1 MRIIRLLFTILLV
14 LVLAIGAFIFFLPGE
29 QIARIASEQVKE
41 QFDRDL
47 VIEGDVKLS
56 FFPNVGIS
64 TGPVTLSNAAWSDN
78 GPMFQAEGAQIGV
91 DALGLLG
98 GNIHIKNITL
108 NSPDILLEQDGSGQA
123 NWSDFMGTPAEAEAT
138 SEGGSNEV
146 ADAITLDHIEVTNAR
161 IRYLDPKG
169 TSVEIPDLTA
179 DFKWGEG
186 AAVLE
191 ADVVMG
197 GDPIKS
203 MIQIGDLNALIAGD
217 VTQIDLEATVGKNEF
232 AFDGLASVYPEM
244 SGNLRAMLPEPA
256 KLMTALGQSAAG
268 LPTGEFKGQVT
279 LTKESILSL
288 REGRFTVDRNDFSA
302 EADVNLAGDKPNVV
316 ASISAGAL
324 DLKPYLGGETTGA
337 STSEASG
344 GWPTDPIDASALGL
358 FDGKITLSATSIDL
372 GSLNFGSSRVAIDVD
387 NARAVATLHQLTGY
401 NGTVTGQFVANNRS
415 GFSVG
420 GDMTLSDL
428 ALQGLLT
435 DLIDTERFTGTAN
448 ARMAF
453 LGSGGS
459 VDAIIKSLRGDGSL
473 SVGSGTISGINLD
486 QLFRGTPSGGTT
498 IFDSM
503 SASWTIAS
511 GVLTNTDLLM
521 DLPSVQA
528 KGAGTI
534 GLGEQVMD
542 YTFTPQLKNSS
553 DTGFS
558 FPVRVTGPWS
568 GPNIRPDFEAVAKQ
582 NFQEEIDK
590 LEDQAVK
597 AVEDKLGTTKEEVE
611 NIGKNLEQELQK
623 KLEEEVGNQLKNLL
637 GGN

>member
-41 QFDRDL
+41 QFDRHL
-47 VIEGDVKLS
+47 VIEGDVNLS

-108 NSPDILLEQDGSGQA
+108 KSPDILLEQDGSGQA
-123 NWSDFMGTPAEAEAT
+123 NWADFMGAPSEDEAT

-146 ADAITLDHIEVTNAR
+146 AEAITLEHIEVTNAR

-186 AAVLE
+186 AAVLK

-316 ASISAGAL
+316 ASVSAGAL
-324 DLKPYLGGETTGA
+324 DLKPYLGGETAGA
-337 STSEASG
+337 SSSEASS

-387 NARAVATLHQLTGY
+387 NSRAVATLHQLTGY

-435 DLIDTERFTGTAN
+435 DLIETDRFTGTAN

-459 VDAIIKSLRGDGSL
+459 VDAIMKSLRGDGSL
-473 SVGSGTISGINLD
+473 MVGSGTITGINLD

-534 GLGEQVMD
+534 GLGEQVLD